1 VLIASVRGAV
11 VVAFLAYVVLS
22 VAGLVVLRANLA
34 EAAGLVRS
42 GSWTSPAVLLAGLGA
57 LCYAVSFALW
67 LVVLAN
73 VPLSQAYP
81 IAVGST
87 LAFSSVFA
95 WALLGERMTLRL
107 VAGIV
112 TVFAGVVLISTS

>member
-1 VLIASVRGAV
+1 MLADAVRGSV

-22 VAGLVVLRANLA
+22 VAGLVLLRANLA
-34 EAAGLVRS
+34 DAVALVRS
-42 GSWTSPAVLLAGLGA
+42 GDYLSRGVVLGAGGA

-81 IAVGST
+81 LAVGST
-87 LAFSSVFA
+87 LAFSSLLA
-95 WALLGERMTLRL
+95 WALLDERMTVRL

-112 TVFAGVVLISTS
+112 TIFVGVVLVTTA

>member
-34 EAAGLVRS
+34 DAAGLVRS
-42 GSWTSPAVLLAGLGA
+42 GSWASPAVLLAGVGA

-87 LAFSSVFA
+87 LAFSSMFA
-95 WALLGERMTLRL
+95 WALLGERMTVRL

>member
-1 VLIASVRGAV
+1 MLLGQVRGVV

-22 VAGLVVLRANLA
+22 VAGLVLLRANLA
-34 EAAGLVRS
+34 EAAALARAGDWLSRAVVVALV
-42 GSWTSPAVLLAGLGA
+42 GA

-81 IAVGST
+81 VAVGST
-87 LAFSSVFA
+87 LAFSAVFA
-95 WALLGERMTLRL
+95 WALLGERMTVRL

-112 TVFAGVVLISTS
+112 TIFAGVVLVTTS